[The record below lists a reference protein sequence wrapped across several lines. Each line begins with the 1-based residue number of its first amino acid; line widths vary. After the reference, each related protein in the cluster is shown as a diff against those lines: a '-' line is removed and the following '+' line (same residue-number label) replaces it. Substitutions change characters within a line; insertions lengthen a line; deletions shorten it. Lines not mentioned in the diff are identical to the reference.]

1 MSTARRAVSRPTSY
15 VSWRALTDG
24 SGPDRRASTANS
36 APEHRAPKEF
46 ESWELIRAYRHA
58 YQLSLLCPNVMLARE
73 LANFLYRAQA
83 ELQRRDEWRPDYLQ
97 SA

>member
-1 MSTARRAVSRPTSY
+1 MSQPTS
-15 VSWRALTDG
+15 SAPRG
-24 SGPDRRASTANS
+24 ASTASS
-36 APEHRAPKEF
+36 APEHRGPKEF

-58 YQLSLLCPNVMLARE
+58 YQLASLSPNVMLARE

-97 SA
+97 SL